1 MASRRIL
8 VIGGTGAQG
17 FAVVKALL
25 NADTPFTV
33 RVMSRNPNAESVQKA
48 FAGLP
53 VEFVQ
58 GSFMDFESV
67 ERALQDCYG
76 VYVNTDGM
84 SRTLLCQCGYLTN
97 ASM

>member
-1 MASRRIL
+1 MTTPQRKRIL

-25 NADTPFTV
+25 SSPTKFSV
-33 RVMSRNPNAESVQKA
+33 RVLSRNPNADSVKTA
-48 FAGLP
+48 FAGLD

-58 GSFMDFESV
+58 GSFMDFEAV

-76 VYVNTDGM
+76 VFVNTDGM
-84 SRTLLCQCGYLTN
+84 LI
-97 ASM
+97 